1 MAQLGRALLWGGR
14 GREFESLCSDQ
25 ITLLILQGIFLTC
38 NTLTLRLLTRAKRDS
53 NWQSQ
58 LME

>member
-25 ITLLILQGIFLTC
+25 ITLLSTPGIFISRY
-38 NTLTLRLLTRAKRDS
+38 TLTLRLLNRAERDS
-53 NWQSQ
+53 IGQTN

>member
-25 ITLLILQGIFLTC
+25 NPLLHLTGMIRHFIA
-38 NTLTLRLLTRAKRDS
+38 LT
-53 NWQSQ
+53 
-58 LME
+58 